1 MAGIDAGHVYVV
13 LLSYLALLGH
23 ALVHPLCEISAGVET
38 DILVVKSVSYL
49 DGGGLLV
56 LCQLICH
63 IRRGGR
69 HECAGLEL
77 WST

>member
-23 ALVHPLCEISAGVET
+23 ALVHPLCEVTAGVET

-49 DGGGLLV
+49 EGGRLLV
-56 LCQLICH
+56 LCQIVCN
-63 IRRGGR
+63 IRRGRG

-77 WST
+77 WCA